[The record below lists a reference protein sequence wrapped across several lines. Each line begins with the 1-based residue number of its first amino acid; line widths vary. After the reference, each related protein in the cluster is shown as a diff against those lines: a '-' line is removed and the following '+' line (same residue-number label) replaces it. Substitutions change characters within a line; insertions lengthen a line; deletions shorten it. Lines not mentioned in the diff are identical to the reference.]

1 MKKYT
6 ENVVNRPEISGSDF
20 KGYFVPETVE
30 EALEVLVEKGDD
42 IEILAGGTDLLVDYY
57 QRLYEVPG
65 WLDLRELTSLQK
77 IEKKEDKIEI
87 GAMVTHA
94 QLENSEIIK
103 NKLILIKEAAGEVGS
118 PQIRS
123 RGTIGGNIVTASPAG
138 DLLPPLLAYNAQLEL
153 MSAKGREIIPAQDFF
168 TGPKQTV
175 IKDDQLLTKIIIPL
189 PEKNTRGKFVKVG
202 KRRALAIS
210 TLSLAL
216 LITVDKEQ
224 KVRGIKAALGAVAPT
239 PLALSELTEKLKG
252 EKLKEIDINEAAE
265 IAVNNISPI
274 DDIRGT
280 KEYRE
285 DTVYSLMKQAL
296 EELTQEVDR

>member
-103 NKLILIKEAAGEVGS
+103 NKLILIKEAAAEVGS

-224 KVRGIKAALGAVAPT
+224 KIREIKAALGAVAPT
-239 PLALSELTEKLKG
+239 PLALSQLTEKLKG

>member
-103 NKLILIKEAAGEVGS
+103 NKLILIKEAAAEVGS

-224 KVRGIKAALGAVAPT
+224 KIREIKAALGAVAPT